1 MRTLDLSPLTA
12 WRNAE
17 NASRSLLEGI
27 HGPSALRR
35 GLQNGCLLTGSMET
49 NETSW
54 QNSLNQHPDL
64 SWPVLSSTWTEPL
77 VSFYFYTEGLYCTEH
92 KPQAYINHSFNKAFI
107 EHLLC
112 ARHWPGHQW
121 TFRYRFPQHP
131 FLLYI
136 FISTIFTLAW
146 ISVRHKNTP
155 LQNQFSVCFYFDINI
170 SGLDNIHL
178 KTAVADLNLLFV
190 VQSAF

>member
-12 WRNAE
+12 WRNAAS
-17 NASRSLLEGI
+17 ASRSLWAGAHRTSVLRLVYKMVACEQEVWKQMKQADRTTRINTLIYLDLFSLLPEQNLLSLFISTQRDCTVQNINLKHTSII
-27 HGPSALRR
+27 HL
-35 GLQNGCLLTGSMET
+35 
-49 NETSW
+49 
-54 QNSLNQHPDL
+54 
-64 SWPVLSSTWTEPL
+64 
-77 VSFYFYTEGLYCTEH
+77 
-92 KPQAYINHSFNKAFI
+92 FNKAFI

-146 ISVRHKNTP
+146 ISVTDTKTHHFK
-155 LQNQFSVCFYFDINI
+155 INSQCVFTLMLI
-170 SGLDNIHL
+170 YL
-178 KTAVADLNLLFV
+178 V
-190 VQSAF
+190 